1 VSPAQETPL
10 LSPAADFVS
19 VAGIVAGWNTGVFS
33 WDDPKQRELC
43 LTSLDN
49 WHSGQGGPPSKDMT
63 WEWDAFSY
71 PFSSSANTRAGR
83 PSAALGNLTLMLRTV
98 WPKKQLNWGCPHDG
112 PAWPGSR
119 GDKQC
124 IGSSMQPNT
133 FQGEN
138 GGDGHADP
146 TSETPLALATSVQD
160 LFLFSDDDS
169 DAIRVFQGFDS
180 TVEEAA
186 FHQLRG
192 AGALLVS
199 GARSS
204 AATHFVRVERVQSTT
219 DDAVVLFPPPD
230 WAGQELVALG
240 NGPAVSKGP
249 KPGSVTFA
257 LKDGEAVVLHPQGK
271 PPSDL
276 TIRPAK
282 TDGKTNWWGMH
293 PGGAGR
299 D

>member
-1 VSPAQETPL
+1 
-10 LSPAADFVS
+10 
-19 VAGIVAGWNTGVFS
+19 
-33 WDDPKQRELC
+33 
-43 LTSLDN
+43 
-49 WHSGQGGPPSKDMT
+49 
-63 WEWDAFSY
+63 
-71 PFSSSANTRAGR
+71 
-83 PSAALGNLTLMLRTV
+83 
-98 WPKKQLNWGCPHDG
+98 
-112 PAWPGSR
+112 
-119 GDKQC
+119 
-124 IGSSMQPNT
+124 MQPNT

-204 AATHFVRVERVQSTT
+204 AATHFVRVERVQSAT

-257 LKDGEAVVLHPQGK
+257 LKEGK
-271 PPSDL
+271 RWCSTRRASRPL
-276 TIRPAK
+276 TSRSGRRRPTARR
-282 TDGKTNWWGMH
+282 T
-293 PGGAGR
+293 GGACTR
-299 D
+299 AAPAATDWLAVACVCVCVLLVN

>member
-1 VSPAQETPL
+1 M
-10 LSPAADFVS
+10 
-19 VAGIVAGWNTGVFS
+19 FS

-192 AGALLVS
+192 AFDTVAKELMDEHCTQSRRLAGDTGAGALLVS

-204 AATHFVRVERVQSTT
+204 AATHFVRVERVQSAT

-257 LKDGEAVVLHPQGK
+257 LKEGEAVVLHPQGK

-282 TDGKTNWWGMH
+282 TDGKTNWY
-293 PGGAGR
+293 PNAT
-299 D
+299 

>member
-1 VSPAQETPL
+1 M
-10 LSPAADFVS
+10 
-19 VAGIVAGWNTGVFS
+19 FS

-192 AGALLVS
+192 AFDTVANGRTFHS
-199 GARSS
+199 ISPSCWRHRCGS
-204 AATHFVRVERVQSTT
+204 AAGLGGAEQRGHAFRAGRARPERNRRRR
-219 DDAVVLFPPPD
+219 
-230 WAGQELVALG
+230 G
-240 NGPAVSKGP
+240 AVS
-249 KPGSVTFA
+249 A
-257 LKDGEAVVLHPQGK
+257 A
-271 PPSDL
+271 
-276 TIRPAK
+276 
-282 TDGKTNWWGMH
+282 
-293 PGGAGR
+293 
-299 D
+299 